1 MAYAPSA
8 VCLNADLVPTAGQRG
23 REDVVER
30 LQAALEKTNR
40 VFAGKIEMPLTLCAG
55 NEWRGLVT
63 SPSTGF
69 EIDFYLRHQLFP
81 LKIAAGLGLGE
92 ALGDYLAGMT
102 RLSGPCIQRARQG
115 LERARRHRGGIFLA
129 SGTSVLDAGANTISL
144 LLQTIFETWT
154 DKQLEA
160 YLAYRRFGTEA
171 LAAENV
177 GITQS
182 ALHQRLAAARAKTY
196 EMAGEQLLWFVDNFP
211 VALSDHVG
219 AATGSSATG

>member
-1 MAYAPSA
+1 MAYVPIA
-8 VCLNADLVPTAGQRG
+8 VCLNADLVATAGQRG
-23 REDVVER
+23 REDLGER
-30 LQAALEKTNR
+30 LQNALDRTNQ
-40 VFAGKIEMPLTLCAG
+40 VFAEKIEMPLQICAG

-63 SPSTGF
+63 SASAGF
-69 EIDFYLRHQLFP
+69 EIDFFLRQQLFP
-81 LKIAAGLGLGE
+81 LKVAAGLGLGE
-92 ALGDYLAGMT
+92 VLGDYLEGIS
-102 RLSGPCIQRARQG
+102 RLSGSSVLRARQG

-129 SGTSVLDAGANTISL
+129 SGISVLDAGANTISL

-160 YLAYRRFGTEA
+160 FLAYRRHGTEA

-196 EMAGEQLLWFVDNFP
+196 EMASDQLLWFVDNFP
-211 VALSDHVG
+211 LVVNENVSTVA
-219 AATGSSATG
+219 